1 MIGVILIIAV
11 IAVIAIILSLVSAIG
26 AAPAALLIS
35 LISIGISILA
45 YHRTGGTTE
54 LIRKIESGASSEDL
68 KKQMDALAA
77 MTDSLREKTADAL
90 DRLEKVVRKTEKGE

>member
-1 MIGVILIIAV
+1 MTGVILLVAV

-26 AAPAALLIS
+26 AGPAALVIS

-45 YHRTGGTTE
+45 YHRTGGTTD
-54 LIRKIESGASSEDL
+54 LIRKIESGVSSEDL
-68 KKQMDALAA
+68 KKQMDTLTT

-90 DRLEKVVRKTEKGE
+90 DRLEKVIRKTEKSE